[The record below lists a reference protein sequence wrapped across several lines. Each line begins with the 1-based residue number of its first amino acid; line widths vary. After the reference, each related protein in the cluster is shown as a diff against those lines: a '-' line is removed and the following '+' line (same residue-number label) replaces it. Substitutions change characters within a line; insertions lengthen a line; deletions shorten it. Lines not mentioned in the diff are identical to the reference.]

1 MCLVIYRNGWYKPP
15 QMNVEPSKD
24 QMSSVLPFQDDAILS
39 HLNHQVQQPAIKTKQ
54 YKAKVSHYIIA
65 FIPTMIEINW
75 SQHTSLGNLLQC
87 LWQNL
92 LYMYEK
98 KFKRLL
104 CRRNWME
111 HRWFLLENI
120 LSKSMN
126 PSVFFFSIKNK
137 SWNDF
142 TFLLAK
148 QNKVWNN
155 NCFNYVTWRYASID
169 FSHCS
174 LFSANEARFL

>member
-1 MCLVIYRNGWYKPP
+1 MGDTNLLKW
-15 QMNVEPSKD
+15 
-24 QMSSVLPFQDDAILS
+24 MSSQAK
-39 HLNHQVQQPAIKTKQ
+39 IKCLQCYHSKMMPYCHIWIIKCNSLQLKQ
-54 YKAKVSHYIIA
+54 NSRAKVSHYIIA
-65 FIPTMIEINW
+65 FIPTKTEVNW
-75 SQHTSLGNLLQC
+75 SQHTSLSNLLQC

-126 PSVFFFSIKNK
+126 PSVFFFRLKINPEMILHFCWLNKIKYETIIVLTI
-137 SWNDF
+137 SPEDMH
-142 TFLLAK
+142 L
-148 QNKVWNN
+148 
-155 NCFNYVTWRYASID
+155 
-169 FSHCS
+169 
-174 LFSANEARFL
+174 

>member
-1 MCLVIYRNGWYKPP
+1 MGYTNLLKWVSSQAKIKCLQCYH
-15 QMNVEPSKD
+15 SK
-24 QMSSVLPFQDDAILS
+24 MMPYCHIWI
-39 HLNHQVQQPAIKTKQ
+39 IKCNSLQLKQ
-54 YKAKVSHYIIA
+54 NSRAKVSHYIIA
-65 FIPTMIEINW
+65 FIPTKTEVNW
-75 SQHTSLGNLLQC
+75 SQHTSLSNLLQC

-126 PSVFFFSIKNK
+126 PSVFFFRLKINPEMILHFCWLNKIKYETIIALTM
-137 SWNDF
+137 SPEDMH
-142 TFLLAK
+142 L
-148 QNKVWNN
+148 
-155 NCFNYVTWRYASID
+155 
-169 FSHCS
+169 
-174 LFSANEARFL
+174 

>member
-1 MCLVIYRNGWYKPP
+1 MGDTNLLKWVSSQAKIKCLQCYH
-15 QMNVEPSKD
+15 SK
-24 QMSSVLPFQDDAILS
+24 MIPYCHIWI
-39 HLNHQVQQPAIKTKQ
+39 IKCNSLQLKQ
-54 YKAKVSHYIIA
+54 NSRAKVSHYIIA
-65 FIPTMIEINW
+65 FIPTKTEVNW
-75 SQHTSLGNLLQC
+75 SQHTSLSNLLQC

-126 PSVFFFSIKNK
+126 PSVFFFFRLKINPEMILHFCWLNKIKYETIIVLTM
-137 SWNDF
+137 SPEDMH
-142 TFLLAK
+142 L
-148 QNKVWNN
+148 
-155 NCFNYVTWRYASID
+155 
-169 FSHCS
+169 
-174 LFSANEARFL
+174 

>member
-1 MCLVIYRNGWYKPP
+1 MGDTNLLKW
-15 QMNVEPSKD
+15 
-24 QMSSVLPFQDDAILS
+24 MSSQAK
-39 HLNHQVQQPAIKTKQ
+39 IKCLQCYHSKMMPYCHIWIIKCNSLQLKQ
-54 YKAKVSHYIIA
+54 NSRAKVSHYIIA
-65 FIPTMIEINW
+65 FIPTKTEVNW
-75 SQHTSLGNLLQC
+75 SQHTSLSNLLQC

-126 PSVFFFSIKNK
+126 PSVFFFRLKINPEMILHFCWLNKIKYETIIALTM
-137 SWNDF
+137 SPEDMH
-142 TFLLAK
+142 L
-148 QNKVWNN
+148 
-155 NCFNYVTWRYASID
+155 
-169 FSHCS
+169 
-174 LFSANEARFL
+174 

>member
-1 MCLVIYRNGWYKPP
+1 MGDTNLLKW
-15 QMNVEPSKD
+15 
-24 QMSSVLPFQDDAILS
+24 MSSQAE
-39 HLNHQVQQPAIKTKQ
+39 IKCLQCYHSKMMPYCHIWIIKCNSLQLKQ
-54 YKAKVSHYIIA
+54 NSRAKVSHYIIA
-65 FIPTMIEINW
+65 FIPTKTEVNW
-75 SQHTSLGNLLQC
+75 SQHTSLSNLLQC

-126 PSVFFFSIKNK
+126 PSVFFFRLKINPEMILHFCWLNKIKYETIIALTM
-137 SWNDF
+137 SPEDMH
-142 TFLLAK
+142 L
-148 QNKVWNN
+148 
-155 NCFNYVTWRYASID
+155 
-169 FSHCS
+169 
-174 LFSANEARFL
+174 

>member
-1 MCLVIYRNGWYKPP
+1 MGDTNLLKWVSSQAKIKCLQCYH
-15 QMNVEPSKD
+15 SK
-24 QMSSVLPFQDDAILS
+24 MIPYCHIWI
-39 HLNHQVQQPAIKTKQ
+39 IKCNSLQLKQ
-54 YKAKVSHYIIA
+54 NSRAKVSHYIIA
-65 FIPTMIEINW
+65 FIPTKTEVNW
-75 SQHTSLGNLLQC
+75 SQHTSLSNLLQC

-126 PSVFFFSIKNK
+126 PSVFFFQLKINPEMILHFCWLNKIKYETIIVLTM
-137 SWNDF
+137 SPEDMH
-142 TFLLAK
+142 L
-148 QNKVWNN
+148 
-155 NCFNYVTWRYASID
+155 
-169 FSHCS
+169 
-174 LFSANEARFL
+174 

>member
-1 MCLVIYRNGWYKPP
+1 MGDTNLLKWVSSQAKIKCLQCYH
-15 QMNVEPSKD
+15 SK
-24 QMSSVLPFQDDAILS
+24 MMPYCHIWI
-39 HLNHQVQQPAIKTKQ
+39 IKCNSLQLKQ
-54 YKAKVSHYIIA
+54 NSRAKVSHYIIA
-65 FIPTMIEINW
+65 FIPTKTEVNW
-75 SQHTSLGNLLQC
+75 SQHTSLSNLLQC

-126 PSVFFFSIKNK
+126 PSVFFFFRLKINPEMILHFCWLNKIKYETIIVLTM
-137 SWNDF
+137 SPEDMH
-142 TFLLAK
+142 L
-148 QNKVWNN
+148 
-155 NCFNYVTWRYASID
+155 
-169 FSHCS
+169 
-174 LFSANEARFL
+174 

>member
-1 MCLVIYRNGWYKPP
+1 MGDTNLLKWVSSQAKIKCLQCYY
-15 QMNVEPSKD
+15 SK
-24 QMSSVLPFQDDAILS
+24 MMPYCHIWI
-39 HLNHQVQQPAIKTKQ
+39 IKCNSLQLKQ
-54 YKAKVSHYIIA
+54 NSRAKVSHYIIA
-65 FIPTMIEINW
+65 FIPTKTEVNW
-75 SQHTSLGNLLQC
+75 SQHTSLSNLLQC

-126 PSVFFFSIKNK
+126 PSVFFFFRLKINPEMILHFCWLNKIKYETIIVLTM
-137 SWNDF
+137 SPEDMH
-142 TFLLAK
+142 L
-148 QNKVWNN
+148 
-155 NCFNYVTWRYASID
+155 
-169 FSHCS
+169 
-174 LFSANEARFL
+174 

>member
-1 MCLVIYRNGWYKPP
+1 MGDTNLLKW
-15 QMNVEPSKD
+15 
-24 QMSSVLPFQDDAILS
+24 MSSQAK
-39 HLNHQVQQPAIKTKQ
+39 IKCLQCYHSKMMPYCHIWIIKCNSLQLKQ
-54 YKAKVSHYIIA
+54 NSRAKVSHYIIA
-65 FIPTMIEINW
+65 FIPTKTEVNW
-75 SQHTSLGNLLQC
+75 SQHTSLSNLLQC

-126 PSVFFFSIKNK
+126 PSVFFFFRLKINPEMILHFCWLNKIKYETIIVLTM
-137 SWNDF
+137 SPEDMH
-142 TFLLAK
+142 L
-148 QNKVWNN
+148 
-155 NCFNYVTWRYASID
+155 
-169 FSHCS
+169 
-174 LFSANEARFL
+174 

>member
-1 MCLVIYRNGWYKPP
+1 MGDTNLLKWVSSQAKIKCLQCYH
-15 QMNVEPSKD
+15 SK
-24 QMSSVLPFQDDAILS
+24 MIPYCHIWI
-39 HLNHQVQQPAIKTKQ
+39 IKCNSLQLKQ
-54 YKAKVSHYIIA
+54 NSRAKVSHYIVA
-65 FIPTMIEINW
+65 FIPTKTEVNW
-75 SQHTSLGNLLQC
+75 SQHTSLSNLLQC

-126 PSVFFFSIKNK
+126 PSVFFFPTKNK

-148 QNKVWNN
+148 QNKAWNN